1 MDAVTEPR
9 QRPYAPPS
17 NVIAVIQRARSR
29 NLRDR
34 IDGDFM
40 RLAGVPDRAHN
51 RVAVAL
57 RFLGLIDEGRRPTD
71 ILRALAAA
79 REEEYRDLLGTAI
92 RNAYQEDFERV
103 DPAEDTHATIVDAFK
118 PYEPRSQTDRMV
130 MLFLGLCREAGIPVS
145 EAPRERRMKSPT
157 GTRASRP
164 ATRPS
169 ERPPGAAVTPRHGVT
184 PPTPAPAGLLF
195 GVTDDDIALLGDD
208 QFEQVWRALGVVAR
222 TRAQAHH
229 QRAREEEQSSDD
241 DEGNEADEPVSKN

>member
-1 MDAVTEPR
+1 MDAGPEPR

-17 NVIAVIQRARSR
+17 NVIAVVQRARSR

-34 IDGDFM
+34 IDSDFM

-51 RVAVAL
+51 RVATAL

-71 ILRALAAA
+71 TLRALAAA
-79 REEEYRDLLGTAI
+79 REEEYRDLLSAAI
-92 RNAYQEDFERV
+92 RSAYQEDFDRV
-103 DPAEDTHATIVDAFK
+103 DPAEDTHAQIVDAFK
-118 PYEPRSQTDRMV
+118 PYEPRSQHDRMV

-145 EAPRERRMKSPT
+145 EAPRERRMKRPA
-157 GTRASRP
+157 GTRAPRP
-164 ATRPS
+164 APRPS
-169 ERPPGAAVTPRHGVT
+169 ERPPGAAVTPSVGD
-184 PPTPAPAGLLF
+184 APGLLF

-229 QRAREEEQSSDD
+229 QQAREEPSSDD
-241 DEGNEADEPVSKN
+241 DEGDGKDEQVS

>member
-1 MDAVTEPR
+1 MSTDAEPR

-17 NVIAVIQRARSR
+17 NVIAVVQRARSR

-34 IDGDFM
+34 IDSDFM

-71 ILRALAAA
+71 TLKALSAA
-79 REEEYRDLLGTAI
+79 REEEYRDLLSATI
-92 RNAYQEDFERV
+92 RNAYQEDFERGV

-145 EAPRERRMKSPT
+145 EAPRERRMKSPA
-157 GTRASRP
+157 GPRPARPASRP
-164 ATRPS
+164 S
-169 ERPPGAAVTPRHGVT
+169 GAPVTPRHGVAPLT
-184 PPTPAPAGLLF
+184 PTPAGLLF

-229 QRAREEEQSSDD
+229 QRVREAERSSDD
-241 DEGNEADEPVSKN
+241 DEGNETDEQASEN

>member
-1 MDAVTEPR
+1 MGNDTEPR

-17 NVIAVIQRARSR
+17 NVIAVLKRARSR

-40 RLAGVPDRAHN
+40 RLAGIPDRAHN

-71 ILRALAAA
+71 TLRALAAA
-79 REEEYRDLLGTAI
+79 REDEYRDLLSARI
-92 RNAYQEDFERV
+92 RDAYREDFDRV

-130 MLFLGLCREAGIPVS
+130 MLFLGLCREAGIPVT

-157 GTRASRP
+157 GTRPSRLAS
-164 ATRPS
+164 RPS
-169 ERPPGAAVTPRHGVT
+169 ERTSGAPTPSRYGVATPT
-184 PPTPAPAGLLF
+184 PPLADLLF

-208 QFEQVWRALGVVAR
+208 QFEEVWRALGVVAR
-222 TRAQAHH
+222 ARAQAHQ
-229 QRAREEEQSSDD
+229 QRMREDQAS
-241 DEGNEADEPVSKN
+241 DEGERDEEDEQAG